1 MKKSLLITVAA
12 AACMLSAGVLSLAHA
27 EEKAEGYPSK
37 GREAVYE
44 EKHKAEG
51 KATVSLE
58 EAIAIAKKEVPGE
71 VVEAEYERGRYEI
84 KILKDG
90 KIIKLYVDAKDGGI
104 KRSSGLQP

>member
-1 MKKSLLITVAA
+1 MKKSLLITVAVA
-12 AACMLSAGVLSLAHA
+12 VCMLSTGVLSLAHA
-27 EEKAEGYPSK
+27 EERAISRDTASERKIET
-37 GREAVYE
+37 EV
-44 EKHKAEG
+44 

-90 KIIKLYVDAKDGGI
+90 KITKLYVDAKDGGV
-104 KRSSGLQP
+104 KRK